1 MHMSRQLLF
10 VVCICCVG
18 LFLFV
23 KTAGAETSSDALLRQ
38 KIQEKTTAIEKLNQ
52 EILQVQ
58 TQVNI
63 TSREAQTLQSTI
75 RSLDLTATKLS
86 KELDVT
92 SKTID
97 RTSLTLEMTTKEIQK
112 SEAKLESEKENLA
125 LFLKAYAKQDAAS
138 PVLAVLLGGSLGSAL
153 HDAYQL
159 QEVYDSITKTVQN
172 VRIEK
177 GRLEARQSEL
187 AQNKNNL
194 TQLQKKLVGQK
205 ASAEQTKEEKN
216 ELLSNTKNKEA
227 NFRALLTQKQEER
240 AQYEKEIF
248 DFEANLKQKIDLT
261 LVPTSRSGVL
271 SWPLDSVRITQQ
283 FGKTSASGRLY
294 VSGTHNGID
303 MGTPVG
309 TPVKSVLTGTIAGT
323 GNTGLQKGC
332 KSYGNWVLIRHPNG
346 LSSIYG
352 HLSSVIVK
360 KGDQVT
366 TGQVVAY
373 SGNTGYS
380 TGPHLHLSII
390 ATEGSIVAPN
400 TASRTCGK
408 MPIPLAPLG
417 AYLDPMEFLSPL

>member
-1 MHMSRQLLF
+1 M
-10 VVCICCVG
+10 
-18 LFLFV
+18 LFLPAQ
-23 KTAGAETSSDALLRQ
+23 TAGAQSASDALLRQ
-38 KIQEKTTAIEKLNQ
+38 KIQEKTSAIEKLNE
-52 EILQVQ
+52 EIMQVQ

-97 RTSLTLEMTTKEIQK
+97 RTTLTLEMTTKEIQK
-112 SEAKLESEKENLA
+112 SEQKLHTEKENLS
-125 LFLKAYAKQDAAS
+125 LFLQTYAKQDATS
-138 PVLAVLLGGSLGSAL
+138 PVLAILLGGSLGSAL
-153 HDAYQL
+153 HDTYQL

-177 GRLEARQSEL
+177 GRLEARQNEL
-187 AQNKNNL
+187 IANKNNL

-205 ASAEQTKEEKN
+205 TSAEQTKEEKN
-216 ELLSNTKNKEA
+216 ELLSDTKNKEA
-227 NFRALLTQKQEER
+227 NFRSLLAQKQEER

-261 LVPTSRSGVL
+261 LVPSARSGIL
-271 SWPLDSVRITQQ
+271 SWPLDSVRITQR

-309 TPVKSVLTGTIAGT
+309 TPVKSVLTGTVAGT

-332 KSYGNWVLIRHPNG
+332 RSYGNWVLIRHPNG
-346 LSSIYG
+346 ISSIYG

-380 TGPHLHLSII
+380 TGPHLHLSVI

-408 MPIPLAPLG
+408 MPIPLAPLN